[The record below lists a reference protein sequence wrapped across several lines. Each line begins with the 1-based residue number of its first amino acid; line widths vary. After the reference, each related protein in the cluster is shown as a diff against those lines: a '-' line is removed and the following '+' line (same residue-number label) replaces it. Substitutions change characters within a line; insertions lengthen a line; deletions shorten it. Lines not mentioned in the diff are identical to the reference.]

1 MQVFTRSAA
10 VVDGRRGGRFQ
21 LLDGNVSGEFTQ
33 LVRSRLLSQSVL
45 SCHITMV
52 TRLLLLPAGTGP
64 EDRDEVAVQDVAQW
78 YVMMS

>member
-10 VVDGRRGGRFQ
+10 AVDGRRGGRFQ

-33 LVRSRLLSQSVL
+33 LVRSQLLSQSVV
-45 SCHITMV
+45 SCQVTMV

-64 EDRDEVAVQDVAQW
+64 KDRDEVAVQDVAQR
-78 YVMMS
+78 YVFL